1 MRPQV
6 IPHPS
11 LGDKLR
17 RAVWNAVWLILYR
30 PSPIPLHGWRRLLL
44 RLFGATISG
53 GARPYPSARIWA
65 PWNFEMGAGSTIGP
79 RSEIYSVAR
88 VTLGP
93 WSVVSQRA
101 YLCTA
106 SHDIHAPGFALTAA
120 PIAVGRNAWVAADA
134 FIGPGV
140 TLADGAVAAARAVV
154 IKDVDRNVIVG
165 GNPAVPVGKCG
176 LADFADGS
184 MRPGG

>member
-1 MRPQV
+1 MRPVV
-6 IPHPS
+6 ILHPS
-11 LGDKLR
+11 FGDKVR
-17 RAVWNAVWLILYR
+17 RALWNAVWLLLYR
-30 PSPIPLHGWRRLLL
+30 PSPIPLHGWRRVLL
-44 RLFGATISG
+44 RAFGAKIGSQT
-53 GARPYPSARIWA
+53 RPYPSARIWA
-65 PWNFEMGAGSTIGP
+65 PWNFEMGEGSTLGP

-120 PIAVGRNAWVAADA
+120 PIAIGRNAWVAADA
-134 FIGPGV
+134 FVGPGV

-154 IKDVDRNVIVG
+154 VKDVARNVIVG
-165 GNPAVPVGKCG
+165 GNPAAPIGSSS

-184 MRPGG
+184 VRPGG

>member
-1 MRPQV
+1 
-6 IPHPS
+6 
-11 LGDKLR
+11 
-17 RAVWNAVWLILYR
+17 
-30 PSPIPLHGWRRLLL
+30 
-44 RLFGATISG
+44 
-53 GARPYPSARIWA
+53 
-65 PWNFEMGAGSTIGP
+65 MGQGSTLGP
-79 RSEIYSVAR
+79 RSEIYSVAQ

-154 IKDVDRNVIVG
+154 VKDVDRNIIVG
-165 GNPAVPVGKCG
+165 GNPAAAIGACG

-184 MRPGG
+184 VRPGG

>member
-1 MRPQV
+1 MRPVV

-11 LGDKLR
+11 FGDKVR
-17 RAVWNAVWLILYR
+17 RALWNAVWLLLYR
-30 PSPIPLHGWRRLLL
+30 PSPIPLHGWRRVLL
-44 RLFGATISG
+44 RAFGAKIGSQT
-53 GARPYPSARIWA
+53 RPYPSARIWA
-65 PWNFEMGAGSTIGP
+65 PWNFEMGEGSTLGP

-120 PIAVGRNAWVAADA
+120 PIAIGRNAWVAADA
-134 FIGPGV
+134 FVGPGV

-154 IKDVDRNVIVG
+154 VKDVDRNIIVG
-165 GNPAVPVGKCG
+165 GNPATPIGECS

-184 MRPGG
+184 VKPGG

>member
-1 MRPQV
+1 MRPVV

-11 LGDKLR
+11 PGDKLR
-17 RAVWNAVWLILYR
+17 RALWNAAWLLLYR
-30 PSPIPLHGWRRLLL
+30 PSPIPLHGWRRWLL
-44 RLFGATISG
+44 RLFGARIG
-53 GARPYPSARIWA
+53 PQARPYPSARIWA
-65 PWNFEMGAGSTIGP
+65 PWNFAMGEGSTLGP
-79 RSEIYSVAR
+79 RSEIYSVAQ

-120 PIAVGRNAWVAADA
+120 PIVVGRNAWVAADA
-134 FIGPGV
+134 FVGPGV

-154 IKDVDRNVIVG
+154 IKDVAHNVIVG
-165 GNPAVPVGKCG
+165 GNPAAPIGEG
-176 LADFADGS
+176 RLADFADGS
-184 MRPGG
+184 VRPGG

>member
-1 MRPQV
+1 MRPVV

-11 LGDKLR
+11 LGDKAR
-17 RAVWNAVWLILYR
+17 RAMWNAVWLILYR
-30 PSPIPLHGWRRLLL
+30 PSPIPLHGWRRFLL
-44 RLFGATISG
+44 RLFGAQI
-53 GARPYPSARIWA
+53 GAQTRPYPSARIWA
-65 PWNFEMGAGSTIGP
+65 PWNFAMGQGSTLGP
-79 RSEIYSVAR
+79 RSEIYSVAQ

-120 PIAVGRNAWVAADA
+120 PIAIGRNAWVAADA

-140 TLADGAVAAARAVV
+140 TLADGAVAAARAGVV
-154 IKDVDRNVIVG
+154 KDVDRNIIVG
-165 GNPAVPVGKCG
+165 GNPATPIGECG

-184 MRPGG
+184 VKPGG

>member
-1 MRPQV
+1 MRPAV

-17 RAVWNAVWLILYR
+17 RAIWNAAWLLLYR
-30 PSPIPLHGWRRLLL
+30 PSPIPLHGWRRFLL
-44 RLFGATISG
+44 RRFGADVG
-53 GARPYPSARIWA
+53 ARARPYPSARIWA
-65 PWNFEMGAGSTIGP
+65 PWNFAMGEGSTVGP
-79 RSEIYSVAR
+79 RSEVYCVAR

-120 PIAVGRNAWVAADA
+120 PIAIGRNAWVAADA
-134 FIGPGV
+134 FVGPGV
-140 TLADGAVAAARAVV
+140 TLAEGAVAAARAVV
-154 IKDVDRNVIVG
+154 VKDVERNVIVG
-165 GNPAVPVGKCG
+165 GNPAGPIGACA

>member
-1 MRPQV
+1 MRPVV

-17 RAVWNAVWLILYR
+17 RAVWNGVWLLLYR
-30 PSPIPLHGWRRLLL
+30 PSPIPLHSWRRFLL
-44 RLFGATISG
+44 RLFGAAIGPKTL
-53 GARPYPSARIWA
+53 PYPSARIWA
-65 PWNFEMGAGSTIGP
+65 PWNLAMGEGSCIGP
-79 RSEIYSVAR
+79 RSEIYTVAK

-93 WSVVSQRA
+93 WSIVSQRA

-120 PIAVGRNAWVAADA
+120 PIVIGRNAWVAADA

-154 IKDVDRNVIVG
+154 VKDVERNIIVG
-165 GNPAVPVGKCG
+165 GNPAAPVGESS

-184 MRPGG
+184 VRPGG